1 MFARAAARTIARP
14 LQASATKR
22 FASSATPSGKERR
35 YLRGECAQQRQPRP
49 QLTHTPD
56 MPVDVYP
63 LAFLVT
69 VVCSGSIYMCAHHL
83 ITDKSLRLLPDSA
96 RAETKKQH

>member
-1 MFARAAARTIARP
+1 MFARAAARSLRPVATP
-14 LQASATKR
+14 LQATSKR
-22 FASSATPSGKERR
+22 FASGAPASGKERR
-35 YLRGECAQQRQPRP
+35 YLR
-49 QLTHTPD
+49 D

-96 RAETKKQH
+96 RAEAKKH